1 MFSQTSYEDFFALIL
16 QPGKVF
22 IHQQF
27 LEECSPSI
35 HACKALIDS
44 SSESSLIETYKEE
57 GEPQTSLIGINP
69 IIKFTVYEERAIVS
83 EENKPLKTLSG
94 NPFEELKRHFEQNKP
109 LYKDIEVPFFG
120 SQVGFFSYDAIRFF
134 EDIPDQHA
142 LSSSSF
148 PKISFH
154 LYRTMMIYD
163 HSKGVLTLLE
173 LAERGIEP
181 EVSYCNA
188 IERMTKHR
196 QMLKSTVSMPIS
208 KGTALKPQS
217 DFDDRDFA
225 DRIGIAKEYLRQGD
239 IFQVVLSRTFAKKTP
254 VDAMSIY
261 QNLKTINPSPYM
273 FLLNFEGY
281 SIVGAS
287 PEKLVTVLD
296 GNVET
301 IPIAGTCPRHCN
313 DADSVLEENLLAD
326 PKENAEHM
334 MLVDLARNDLGI
346 VSIPGTVKVTRL
358 KELQRLSHV
367 THMISEVQGK
377 LNNELSALDV
387 IKATFPAG
395 TLTGA
400 PKIRAM
406 EIIDELELSRRGLYG
421 GAICTFDRK
430 GNMESFLA
438 IRTAVIKK
446 GELIV
451 RVGAG
456 IVLDSDPQKEADET
470 RHKAKGILE
479 AIRRAEEGLA
489 C

>member
-1 MFSQTSYEDFFALIL
+1 MFSQTSYEDFFTLIK

-22 IHQQF
+22 IQQQF
-27 LEECSPSI
+27 LEENSPSI
-35 HACKALIDS
+35 NGFKALIDS
-44 SSESSLIETYKEE
+44 CNESSLIETYSAE
-57 GEPQTSLIGINP
+57 GKLQTSFIGINP
-69 IIKFTVYEERAIVS
+69 HIKFIVHEDQAIIF
-83 EENKPLKTLSG
+83 EENKPECFLNG
-94 NPFEELKRHFEQNKP
+94 NPFDELKIHFEKNKP
-109 LYKDIEVPFFG
+109 LYKDLDNPFFG
-120 SQVGFFSYDAIRFF
+120 NQVGFFSYDAIRFF

-148 PKISFH
+148 PKICFH
-154 LYRTMMIYD
+154 LYRTMIIYE
-163 HSKGVLTLLE
+163 HSKRILTLLE
-173 LAERGIEP
+173 LAEKGIEP
-181 EVSYCNA
+181 KKSYCDA
-188 IERMTKHR
+188 LERMKEHR
-196 QMLKSTVSMPIS
+196 QMLNNSASIPIS
-208 KGTALKPQS
+208 GGNSLKPES
-217 DFDDRDFA
+217 DFDDREFA
-225 DRIGIAKEYLRQGD
+225 DRISIAKEYLRQGN
-239 IFQVVLSRTFAKKTP
+239 IFQVVLSRTFAKKTS
-254 VDAMSIY
+254 VDPISIY

-301 IPIAGTCPRHCN
+301 IPIAGTCPRHHN
-313 DADSVLEENLLAD
+313 DTDFILEEDLLAD

-358 KELQRLSHV
+358 KDLQRLSHV
-367 THMISEVQGK
+367 THMISTVQGK
-377 LNNELSALDV
+377 LSSGLSALDA

-395 TLTGA
+395 TLSGA

-406 EIIDELELSRRGLYG
+406 EIIDELEISRRGLYG
-421 GAICTFDRK
+421 GAICTFDTK

-446 GELIV
+446 GELMV

-479 AIRRAEEGLA
+479 AIRRAEEGLL